1 MKRTGRIVGLIMG
14 CVLLTSFS
22 SFGQDLVSERAER
35 RSLVGCPTAFALP
48 RASFDFDIHTFPNG
62 GVQGAVHIGLLD
74 QFMIGLSYGAEELL
88 GETEANGNP
97 RMEVSVKLRLLS
109 EGLSWPGLA
118 IGYDSQGFGAWDDE
132 WDRYSQK
139 AKGFYAV
146 FSKSFLFSGKL
157 TTWHLGV
164 NYTPEGK
171 HQDDD
176 PTVFLG
182 FDANILDRFALLGE
196 YDLAMNDNDHPDGYP
211 YGSGHGY
218 LNIGFEWVII
228 PTISV
233 ELDVRDL
240 LVNKEAATAPDREV
254 RLLVLQYL

>member
-1 MKRTGRIVGLIMG
+1 MKKNGAILILVMG
-14 CVLLTSFS
+14 SFLLTSLPS
-22 SFGQDLVSERAER
+22 HGQDMVSERAER
-35 RSLVGCPTAFALP
+35 RSLVDCPTAFTLP
-48 RASFDFDIHTFPNG
+48 RASFDFDIRTFPNG

-74 QFMIGLSYGAEELL
+74 QFLMGLSYGAERIL
-88 GETEANGNP
+88 GESKPDGNP

-118 IGYDSQGFGAWDDE
+118 IGYDSQGFGAWDDD

-157 TTWHLGV
+157 TTWHLGTS
-164 NYTPEGK
+164 YTPEGK
-171 HQDDD
+171 EEDDD

-182 FDANILDRFALLGE
+182 FDASVLDRFALLGE
-196 YDLAMNDNDHPDGYP
+196 YDLALNDNDRPDGYP

-233 ELDVRDL
+233 EFDLRDV
-240 LVNKEAATAPDREV
+240 LVNKRAATDPDREV
-254 RLLVLQYL
+254 RLLLLQYL